1 MRSASG
7 VWAMK
12 RYFFDVVGQNR
23 SEYDYR
29 GRELATV
36 EMASKLAELIALDLG
51 IDPHG
56 GRTGWTVS
64 VRDSQGREVFSMQ
77 VRESEL
83 IAA

>member
-1 MRSASG
+1 
-7 VWAMK
+7 MK
-12 RYFFDVVGQNR
+12 RYFFDVVGQTT

-51 IDPHG
+51 IDPQS
-56 GRTGWTVS
+56 GRTRWTVS
-64 VRDSQGREVFSMQ
+64 VRDPQGCEVFSMQ